1 MDALPLWVWS
11 TEEMQ
16 REPWMRKTK
25 ESPKCQVQE
34 SRCWA
39 RIRWEAE
46 AGLLRM
52 SKMGPQVQ
60 EAMQGRVPEIQG
72 QQGKSIMEV
81 ATEWHLE
88 SITLCGEGQQE
99 AGPRS

>member
-1 MDALPLWVWS
+1 MVTQGPELCQGAGLGVGALSLWVWS

-16 REPWMRKTK
+16 PEPWMRKTK

-60 EAMQGRVPEIQG
+60 EAVQGRVPETQG
-72 QQGKSIMEV
+72 S
-81 ATEWHLE
+81 T
-88 SITLCGEGQQE
+88 GQE
-99 AGPRS
+99 HNGGCH